1 MARYDLNALE
11 KRRSETVERLE
22 QIPERNGGTAGTDPG
37 QAQRPRFLVCFLRF
51 LFPPKLRFFPF
62 PDCFAQNAAHNRGG
76 LFAADE
82 TENERTGGR
91 SRKGGTLHPDR
102 RRAG

>member
-22 QIPERNGGTAGTDPG
+22 RIPDKPSAP
-37 QAQRPRFLVCFLRF
+37 ASSSASSSVSFS
-51 LFPPKLRFFPF
+51 PPKLRFFPF
-62 PDCFAQNAAHNRGG
+62 PDCFAQNAAHSRGG

-82 TENERTGGR
+82 TANERTGGR